1 MERVVTNEMNAI
13 LSQDFMEWEAEA
25 TIKQMAPLKF
35 PSLDGMPHLFYQ
47 NYWSLIGDDVS
58 KTILSY

>member
-1 MERVVTNEMNAI
+1 MERVVTDEMNAI

-25 TIKQMAPLKF
+25 AIKQMAPLKA
-35 PSLDGMPHLFYQ
+35 PDLDGMPYLFYQ
-47 NYWSLIGDDVS
+47 NYWSLVGDDVS